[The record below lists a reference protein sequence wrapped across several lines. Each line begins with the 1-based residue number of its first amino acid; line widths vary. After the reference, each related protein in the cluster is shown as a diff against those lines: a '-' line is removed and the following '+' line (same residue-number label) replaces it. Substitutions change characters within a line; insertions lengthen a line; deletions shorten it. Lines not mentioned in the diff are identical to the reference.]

1 MKKIIPIILVLL
13 CFSCDRKYGIYNFD
27 VFEKDGIYI
36 PIPEHSRELSLKN
49 DILFYTNR
57 ERTIL
62 TSYNLEQKKTDTLDS
77 ICNQIWSIF
86 PLNDTSVFY
95 NHCPRYN
102 LNFCLSNYSPSKSN
116 YNYLQNVKDY
126 VTHPYWGKNY
136 ECNACLHGLS
146 MVNEKKGVI
155 KCYER
160 YCFFNDYTLLIRKN
174 IPIFLIFEIG
184 ADNNIKP
191 VSFFGWYPKNH
202 PANIYYNQGWL
213 YHYYNSSTNQYI
225 CYTLIDNYIVLCD
238 SMGRREKDVYFG
250 SKFYK
255 EYPPFGYEDLHSTS
269 AVIYSYENFIAYS
282 CLAYDPYREV
292 YLRVIKLPRQP
303 KNEEVFKE
311 KVMDFAIIVADKNF
325 NIKYEVFFD
334 GTKYK
339 CLYDNFLI
347 NKKGVLIFKETKYD
361 TNTEVKD
368 NATWFIFD

>member
-27 VFEKDGIYI
+27 EFEKEHICI
-36 PIPEHSRELSLKN
+36 LLPENSRNIVLKN
-49 DILFYTNR
+49 NTIFYSNKNR
-57 ERTIL
+57 NHLI
-62 TSYNLEQKKTDTLDS
+62 SYNIQTKQTNTIVSIDS
-77 ICNQIWSIF
+77 KIWFIF

-95 NHCPRYN
+95 SHSTS
-102 LNFCLSNYSPSKSN
+102 LNYSLCN
-116 YNYLQNVKDY
+116 TTTGRLDYLKDIKKD
-126 VTHPYWGKNY
+126 VSHPYWGKNY
-136 ECNACLHGLS
+136 ICCAYPMAPLNMTHFNKGSIFCANTYCYTYDCSVLIQ
-146 MVNEKKGVI
+146 KK
-155 KCYER
+155 
-160 YCFFNDYTLLIRKN
+160 
-174 IPIFLIFEIG
+174 IPLFLIFEI
-184 ADNNIKP
+184 DKDSHINPI
-191 VSFFGWYPKNH
+191 SFFGWYPKNH

-311 KVMDFAIIVADKNF
+311 KVMDFAIIVADKDF